1 MAIQV
6 LFSGMP
12 LSQRERRKFERI
24 TPYRRVVGTLQDHKV
39 IVLEISVSDARIAH
53 QARFDTKKPAI
64 LSFPWEADTIA
75 FECQILR
82 TDIARYSRE
91 PGKTIYHSG
100 VEFTRPLGA
109 SDASLRELIH
119 THVTR
124 ALDEQKANARGIP
137 PLTTTFLQTAA
148 SHAGYICCYYENNTW
163 RRSPTSKP
171 DQPRNG
177 FTVSAEEREE
187 DIEKLCKLYES
198 SNPEEREM
206 IRQTAAISVG
216 SPEGFATRRF
226 NP

>member
-1 MAIQV
+1 MQNV
-6 LFSGMP
+6 
-12 LSQRERRKFERI
+12 
-24 TPYRRVVGTLQDHKV
+24 KV

-53 QARFDTKKPAI
+53 QGRFDTKQPTV
-64 LSFPWEADTIA
+64 LSFQWEADTIA
-75 FECQILR
+75 YECQVLR

-100 VEFTRPLGA
+100 IELVRPLGA
-109 SDASLRELIH
+109 SDAALRDLIH

-148 SHAGYICCYYENNTW
+148 SHAGYVCCQYENGAW
-163 RRSPTSKP
+163 RRTPTSKAV
-171 DQPRNG
+171 QPRDG

-187 DIEKLCKLYES
+187 DVEKLCRLYEV
-198 SNPEEREM
+198 SNATEREM

-226 NP
+226 TP

>member
-1 MAIQV
+1 MAIQL
-6 LFSGMP
+6 LFSGMF
-12 LSQRERRKFERI
+12 LSQPERRKFERI
-24 TPYRRVVGTLQDHKV
+24 TPHRRVVGTLQDHKV
-39 IVLEISVSDARIAH
+39 IVLEISVSDARVAH
-53 QARFDTKKPAI
+53 QARFDPKKPAI
-64 LSFPWEADTIA
+64 LSFPWEAETIS

-100 VEFTRPLGA
+100 VEFTLALGA
-109 SDASLRELIH
+109 SDASLRDLIH
-119 THVTR
+119 THVLR

-148 SHAGYICCYYENNTW
+148 SHAGYICCYYENGTW
-163 RRSPTSKP
+163 RRAPTAKP

-177 FTVSAEEREE
+177 FTVSAEERED

-198 SNPEEREM
+198 SNSEEREM